1 MYNEV
6 ASYIEMWEAIFKAM
20 QELSKALQDQKTQK
34 QYEEYFDSIGAH
46 FGIVRDQE
54 GNSLGEKFILK
65 KMDNTTIYVDMD
77 QRCAVAL
84 VDGQEVLHKAL
95 SDNTLNAIHR
105 LDLGREINYMNL
117 SAHSPE
123 HEHKLNE

>member
-20 QELSKALQDQKTQK
+20 HELSNAMQNQKTQK
-34 QYEEYFDSIGAH
+34 QYEEYFNSIGAH
-46 FGIVRDQE
+46 FGIVRDQD

-65 KMDNTTIYVDMD
+65 KLDNTTIYVDMD
-77 QRCAVAL
+77 QKCAVAL

-95 SDNTLNAIHR
+95 NDNTLTAIHR
-105 LDLGREINYMNL
+105 IDLAREINYANLNNL
-117 SAHSPE
+117 SSS
-123 HEHKLNE
+123 HEQKINE